1 MNFGPTDSLFLSK
14 LITEYVFFAHSLQF
28 ESESEITSKT
38 LFRTLQLLTSSS
50 SARNILKLP
59 GAHFSSSRVS
69 SPNEFF
75 LSRGVSKAKSNA
87 NSNSNSNS
95 KFALL
100 HNDPFSKPV
109 NEITVQQADPSSF
122 ESHQI
127 IALDE
132 IKSAILLAKILS
144 KNKIRLLLTTFLV
157 NSVFANALHGENIDL
172 IQCLEEAEIEN
183 LSALTKVRF
192 VDDIVDTDE
201 IDSGEYTKVEV
212 IENRLSGEKY
222 SVLILAPRVNFL
234 SQSQSQSQT
243 KSKSKS
249 KSMLSTEII
258 PQLILRAHSVGLLD
272 QLATTVRRAFNCVC
286 YWLSSGSFDTIP
298 GNGHPEQVMKD
309 LFGEIAKSLE
319 DGNFDTSFLKICE
332 VQQQKGNF
340 TANVQSVCFRC
351 LQSAIE
357 FPLIARAGGTRRKYL
372 LDQKIKKPL
381 PTTIQPLNLTIDL
394 VSSLANS
401 LSLLLRV
408 DSLVH
413 IVKNSE
419 VRNKTILSKKNT
431 FGIIGD
437 LDGDGDS
444 DLDELGVRLD

>member
-1 MNFGPTDSLFLSK
+1 VCMNFGPTDSLFLSK

-319 DGNFDTSFLKICE
+319 VSRARSKLCTRLFFLIIFRLEREIATDGYI
-332 VQQQKGNF
+332 
-340 TANVQSVCFRC
+340 
-351 LQSAIE
+351 
-357 FPLIARAGGTRRKYL
+357 
-372 LDQKIKKPL
+372 
-381 PTTIQPLNLTIDL
+381 
-394 VSSLANS
+394 
-401 LSLLLRV
+401 
-408 DSLVH
+408 H
-413 IVKNSE
+413 H
-419 VRNKTILSKKNT
+419 
-431 FGIIGD
+431 
-437 LDGDGDS
+437 
-444 DLDELGVRLD
+444 